1 MTEMEKKIMVRLC
14 AKILQYVNLSEDKEA
29 DNLIQWVITSN
40 SLKENNNEIRK
51 VTADYKKV
59 QPEVY
64 NGIREALKA
73 NQEIC
78 KKRNEL
84 YEKQQDLK
92 GKLFKIERDLER

>member
-1 MTEMEKKIMVRLC
+1 MTEMEKKIIVGLC

-64 NGIREALKA
+64 SGIREALKA
-73 NQEIC
+73 NQEIY

>member
-1 MTEMEKKIMVRLC
+1 MIVRLC

-40 SLKENNNEIRK
+40 SPKENNNEIRK

-64 NGIREALKA
+64 SGIREALKA
-73 NQEIC
+73 NQEIY

>member
-1 MTEMEKKIMVRLC
+1 MVRLC

-64 NGIREALKA
+64 NGIRQALKA

-92 GKLFKIERDLER
+92 GKLSKIERDLEH

>member
-1 MTEMEKKIMVRLC
+1 MTEMEKKIIVRLC

-64 NGIREALKA
+64 SGIREALKA
-73 NQEIC
+73 NQEIY

-84 YEKQQDLK
+84 YEKQQDLN

>member
-14 AKILQYVNLSEDKEA
+14 AKILQYVNLTEDKEA
-29 DNLIQWVITSN
+29 ETLIQWVIMN
-40 SLKENNNEIRK
+40 NNLKENNNEIRK
-51 VTADYKKV
+51 VIAGYKKV

-64 NGIREALKA
+64 NGIQEALKA

-92 GKLFKIERDLER
+92 GKLFKIEKDLER

>member
-1 MTEMEKKIMVRLC
+1 MTEMEKKVMVRLC
-14 AKILQYVNLSEDKEA
+14 AKILQYVDITEDKEA
-29 DNLIQWVITSN
+29 ENLIQWVIIN
-40 SLKENNNEIRK
+40 NNLKENNNEIRN

-64 NGIREALKA
+64 SGIREALKA

-84 YEKQQDLK
+84 YEKQQDFK
-92 GKLFKIERDLER
+92 GKLFKVEKDLER

>member
-59 QPEVY
+59 QPEVCS
-64 NGIREALKA
+64 GIREALKA

>member
-1 MTEMEKKIMVRLC
+1 MVRLC

-64 NGIREALKA
+64 SEIQEALKA

-92 GKLFKIERDLER
+92 GTLFKIERDLER

>member
-14 AKILQYVNLSEDKEA
+14 AKILQYVNITEDREA
-29 DNLIQWVITSN
+29 ENLIQWVIMN
-40 SLKENNNEIRK
+40 NNLKENNNEIRK

-59 QPEVY
+59 QPDVY
-64 NGIREALKA
+64 SGIREALKA

-92 GKLFKIERDLER
+92 GKLFKIEMDLER

>member
-1 MTEMEKKIMVRLC
+1 MVRLC

-51 VTADYKKV
+51 VTTDYKKI

-64 NGIREALKA
+64 SGIREALKA

-92 GKLFKIERDLER
+92 GTLFKIERDLER

>member
-1 MTEMEKKIMVRLC
+1 MVRLC

-29 DNLIQWVITSN
+29 ENLIQWVITSN

-92 GKLFKIERDLER
+92 GKLFKIERDLEH

>member
-1 MTEMEKKIMVRLC
+1 MTEMEKKIIVRLC

-59 QPEVY
+59 QPEY
-64 NGIREALKA
+64 S
-73 NQEIC
+73 
-78 KKRNEL
+78 
-84 YEKQQDLK
+84 
-92 GKLFKIERDLER
+92 LFYSTPI

>member
-14 AKILQYVNLSEDKEA
+14 AKILQYVNLTEDKEA
-29 DNLIQWVITSN
+29 ENLIQWVIMN
-40 SLKENNNEIRK
+40 NNLKENNNEIRK
-51 VTADYKKV
+51 ITADYKNV
-59 QPEVY
+59 QTEVY
-64 NGIREALKA
+64 SGVREALKA

-92 GKLFKIERDLER
+92 GKLFKIEKDLER

>member
-1 MTEMEKKIMVRLC
+1 MVRLC

-92 GKLFKIERDLER
+92 GKLFKIERDLEH

>member
-29 DNLIQWVITSN
+29 DNLIHWVITSN

-64 NGIREALKA
+64 GAIREALKA

>member
-1 MTEMEKKIMVRLC
+1 MVRLC

-59 QPEVY
+59 QPEMY
-64 NGIREALKA
+64 SGIREALKA

-92 GKLFKIERDLER
+92 GTLTKIERDLKR

>member
-64 NGIREALKA
+64 NGIRQALKA

-92 GKLFKIERDLER
+92 GKLSKIERDLEH

>member
-1 MTEMEKKIMVRLC
+1 MTEMEKKIIVRLC

-51 VTADYKKV
+51 LTADYKKV

-64 NGIREALKA
+64 SGIREALKA
-73 NQEIC
+73 NQEIY

>member
-92 GKLFKIERDLER
+92 GKLFKIEKDLER

>member
-1 MTEMEKKIMVRLC
+1 MVRLC

-92 GKLFKIERDLER
+92 GKLFKIEKDLER

>member
-1 MTEMEKKIMVRLC
+1 MVRLC

-51 VTADYKKV
+51 VAADYKKV
-59 QPEVY
+59 QLEVY
-64 NGIREALKA
+64 SGIREALKA

-92 GKLFKIERDLER
+92 GTLFKIERDLER

>member
-14 AKILQYVNLSEDKEA
+14 GKILEYVNLSEDQEA
-29 DNLIQWVITSN
+29 ENLIQWVIMN
-40 SLKENNNEIRK
+40 NNLKENNNEIRK
-51 VTADYKKV
+51 ITADYKKV

-64 NGIREALKA
+64 SGIREALKA

-78 KKRNEL
+78 KTRNEL

-92 GKLFKIERDLER
+92 GKMFRIEKSLER

>member
-14 AKILQYVNLSEDKEA
+14 AKILQYVNLSEDKEVE
-29 DNLIQWVITSN
+29 NLIQWVITSN

-51 VTADYKKV
+51 ITADYKKV

-64 NGIREALKA
+64 GGIREALKA

>member
-14 AKILQYVNLSEDKEA
+14 AKMLQYVNLSEDKEA

-51 VTADYKKV
+51 VTANYKKV

>member
-1 MTEMEKKIMVRLC
+1 MVRLC

-51 VTADYKKV
+51 VTTDYKKI

-64 NGIREALKA
+64 SGIREALKA

>member
-1 MTEMEKKIMVRLC
+1 MVRLC

-64 NGIREALKA
+64 SRIREALKA

-78 KKRNEL
+78 KKRNKL

>member
-1 MTEMEKKIMVRLC
+1 MVRLC

-59 QPEVY
+59 QPGVCS
-64 NGIREALKA
+64 GIREALKA

-92 GKLFKIERDLER
+92 GTLFKIERDLER

>member
-1 MTEMEKKIMVRLC
+1 MVRLC
-14 AKILQYVNLSEDKEA
+14 AKILQYVNLSEDKEVE
-29 DNLIQWVITSN
+29 NLIQWVITSN

-51 VTADYKKV
+51 ITADYKKE

-64 NGIREALKA
+64 GGIREALKA

>member
-1 MTEMEKKIMVRLC
+1 MVRLC

-59 QPEVY
+59 QPECY
-64 NGIREALKA
+64 L
-73 NQEIC
+73 
-78 KKRNEL
+78 
-84 YEKQQDLK
+84 
-92 GKLFKIERDLER
+92 

>member
-1 MTEMEKKIMVRLC
+1 MEKKIMVRLC

-40 SLKENNNEIRK
+40 SLKDNNNEIRK
-51 VTADYKKV
+51 VTAHYKKV

-64 NGIREALKA
+64 SGIREALKA

-92 GKLFKIERDLER
+92 GKLFKIEKDLER

>member
-1 MTEMEKKIMVRLC
+1 MEKKIIVRLC

-29 DNLIQWVITSN
+29 DNLIHWVITSN

-64 NGIREALKA
+64 SGIREALKA
-73 NQEIC
+73 NQEIY
-78 KKRNEL
+78 KKRNDL

>member
-1 MTEMEKKIMVRLC
+1 MEKKIMVRLC

-40 SLKENNNEIRK
+40 NLKENNNEIRK

>member
-1 MTEMEKKIMVRLC
+1 MVRLC
-14 AKILQYVNLSEDKEA
+14 AKMLQYVNLSEDKEA

-51 VTADYKKV
+51 VTANYKKV

>member
-1 MTEMEKKIMVRLC
+1 MEKKIIVRLC

-92 GKLFKIERDLER
+92 GKLFKIEKDLER